1 VFLLKNTTRLVYGLA
16 PQASYCY
23 GGKGFLKLP
32 NKAVPSGPQSRP
44 NEIPPK
50 IGGSP
55 VDLDKLKEFDSCTIS
70 NAIERLNVRLRN
82 EGFLSGVSRCRFP
95 KFPPMVGYAATA
107 RIRSASPPMSHR
119 CYYDRMDWWNYVAS
133 VPEPRVLVLQDAD
146 HNPGLGAFVGEIH
159 AAIGVALNCVGCVTN
174 GAVRDLSAVE
184 AMGFQMY
191 ANHTSVSHAY
201 AHIVDFGE
209 PVEISSLKISSGD
222 LLHGDRHGV
231 VNIPLS
237 VANQVPNIATK
248 IKAEELALVQFCH
261 SPGFSLQ
268 ELAERIQN
276 MNLSCDLPW
285 RGR

>member
-1 VFLLKNTTRLVYGLA
+1 MGQQNTLSV
-16 PQASYCY
+16 
-23 GGKGFLKLP
+23 
-32 NKAVPSGPQSRP
+32 
-44 NEIPPK
+44 E
-50 IGGSP
+50 
-55 VDLDKLKEFDSCTIS
+55 DLENLGALDTCTVS

-82 EGFLSGVSRCRFP
+82 EGFVSGTVHCQFP
-95 KFPPMVGYAATA
+95 DLGPMVGYAATG
-107 RIRSASPPMSHR
+107 RIRTASPPMTHR

-146 HNPGLGAFVGEIH
+146 LNPGLGAFVGEIH
-159 AAIGVALNCVGCVTN
+159 AAIGVALKCVGCVTN
-174 GAVRDLSAVE
+174 GAVRDLQAVE

-237 VANQVPNIATK
+237 VANQVPNVATK
-248 IKAEELALVQFCH
+248 INAEELALIQFCR
-261 SPGFSLQ
+261 SPRFTLE
-268 ELAERIQN
+268 ELSERIQN
-276 MNLSCDLPW
+276 MNLS
-285 RGR
+285 